1 MQISTQTHK
10 NQLLD
15 TQIYHHRPTMT
26 IKSKRL
32 RFITAMTTIRWRVG
46 WGERERERESVC
58 VCVFK
63 KKKTK
68 KNIFLAHSWCDGHSK
83 NINACGV

>member
-32 RFITAMTTIRWRVG
+32 RFITAMTTTRWRVG
-46 WGERERERESVC
+46 WRERERERERESVC
-58 VCVFK
+58 VCVCVCVCVFK
-63 KKKTK
+63 ELKK
-68 KNIFLAHSWCDGHSK
+68 
-83 NINACGV
+83 